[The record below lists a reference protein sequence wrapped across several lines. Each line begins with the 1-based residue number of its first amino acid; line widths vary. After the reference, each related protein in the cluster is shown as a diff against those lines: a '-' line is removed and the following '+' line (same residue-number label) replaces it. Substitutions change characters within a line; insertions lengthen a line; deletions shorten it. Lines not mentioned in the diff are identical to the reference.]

1 MRRTALFLLAGAVFV
16 WPAYGQ
22 TSASAQTNASANAQV
37 NGSQAGAGAQSSTS
51 ASASQ
56 QSESPDRKE
65 GRSARSSKPDSD
77 RHSHS
82 DSTNDESAIQLASG
96 TSINAVLAKS
106 LDARKCKPGDRIEAR
121 TTSDVKQDGR
131 VVIKKGSRL
140 YGHVT
145 EAQAR
150 TKGHAESSLGMA
162 FDSVALRDGR
172 QVPLHLGVQALAGAW
187 SNTSASLGG
196 DEAMM
201 DSGAGGMAGG
211 GGRAG
216 GGLVGGTGGVVGG
229 AAGLAGGVAGNA
241 GAAAGRAGQMANGTV
256 GATSHATG
264 SAAGNAGGLD
274 AAGHLMSSSS
284 GVYGLQGL
292 QLTSAASS
300 ATEGSV
306 VASNTRNVHLDSG
319 TQMVLSAAKQ

>member
-1 MRRTALFLLAGAVFV
+1 MRRTALYLLAGAVFV

-37 NGSQAGAGAQSSTS
+37 NGSQAGVSAQSSTS
-51 ASASQ
+51 ASGSHPSQ
-56 QSESPDRKE
+56 SPNHPL
-65 GRSARSSKPDSD
+65 GRSARSSKSDSD

-82 DSTNDESAIQLASG
+82 ASGTIQLASG
-96 TSINAVLAKS
+96 TSIDAVLVKP

-121 TTSDVKQDGR
+121 TTSDVKQNGK
-131 VVIKKGSRL
+131 VIIRKGSRL

-162 FDSVALRDGR
+162 FDTVALRHGPE
-172 QVPLHLGVQALAGAW
+172 VPLHLGVQALASAW
-187 SNTSASLGG
+187 SNTSASLGD
-196 DEAMM
+196 DEAEM
-201 DSGAGGMAGG
+201 DGGAGAMAGG
-211 GGRAG
+211 GGRVG
-216 GGLVGGTGGVVGG
+216 GGLLRGSGGTVGG

-256 GATSHATG
+256 GATSRVTG
-264 SAAGNAGGLD
+264 STASNVGGLD
-274 AAGHLMSSSS
+274 ATGHLMSSSS
-284 GVYGLQGL
+284 GVFGLQGL
-292 QLTSAASS
+292 QLASVAS
-300 ATEGSV
+300 NSTQGSLV
-306 VASNTRNVHLDSG
+306 TSNTRNVHLDSG